1 MSLPIQVPPETSI
14 IPFNGLVQI
23 TFDSPDPMP
32 LKLSVECVTMSP
44 SCQSC
49 AMPAGE
55 AIFIHGGKF
64 VFPVSARAQAGCT
77 PVKSPD
83 KPCQSAT
90 CGSRLLPSRYDQ
102 GPLGFVR
109 SLQSVLRS

>member
-1 MSLPIQVPPETSI
+1 MSRPIQVPPDTSI
-14 IPFNGLVQI
+14 IPFKGLVQI
-23 TFDSPDPMP
+23 TFDSPDPIP
-32 LKLSVECVTMSP
+32 LKPSVECVTMSP
-44 SCQSC
+44 SCQSFGT
-49 AMPAGE
+49 PAGE
-55 AIFIHGGKF
+55 TIFIQGGKF

-90 CGSRLLPSRYDQ
+90 CGSRMLPCRYDQ
-102 GPLGFVR
+102 DPLGFVR